1 MEFGKLSVWEAMKDK
16 TKPWLK
22 SFNLKNR
29 KSTVNAFKRHKLGHR
44 MSVSVPDMTDFDS
57 YTQEEDAFLEAADFQ
72 PSLSSSV
79 SSCMMSSNRS
89 AACMKQRRE
98 DGTWTCEESM
108 HMEITTTER
117 VISYST
123 GVEGQ
128 GECSEEAILDILH
141 KQHMN
146 GENADEKDED
156 TSSGMDFNS
165 SLTSSMASHQFQD
178 QSALEEV
185 GDCLGELPTPAA
197 YLLIIHLREGRNLV
211 IRDRSGTSDP
221 YVKFKLNKK
230 TLYKSKVVYKNL
242 NPVWD
247 ESFALPIQNLNHK
260 LHVKVY
266 DRDFTTDD
274 FMGSAVLAL
283 RDLELNKTTEKIFK
297 LEDPNSL
304 EDDMGV
310 VVIDFTL
317 SIRQRDQKSH
327 RWSSRRRLGNLKSN
341 SMQSLKLSESLGKNQ
356 LWNGNISIT
365 LLEGKNIPEGG
376 IPATFVRFRLGDQKY
391 RSKTQCRTTNPQ
403 WRERFDFHYFSGRM
417 GILDIEVC
425 GKENKRHEEVLGTC
439 KLDIAALPMEQ
450 RNRVELSLENS
461 QGSIV
466 MLIKIT
472 PCTGVSISDLCVC
485 PLGEPTERNQICQR
499 YCLKNSFQNIR
510 DIGFLQVKVLKAE
523 DLLAADFSGKSDPF
537 CVLEVGNDRLQTH
550 TVYKNLNP
558 EWNKVFTFPIKD
570 IHEVLE
576 VTVFDDDADRPP
588 DFLGK
593 VAIPLLSIKNGQQT
607 CYSLKN
613 KELGK
618 AAKGV
623 IYLEMDVIFNPVRAS
638 IRTFE
643 PREMRFLEDNPKF
656 SKKIL
661 ARNVDRVKRIMLAI
675 WNTIQFVKSCFQ
687 WESRKRSVIAF
698 LVFLVTVWNFEL
710 YMIPLFL
717 LSLFAYNFAL
727 LSTGKTNAQDNLE
740 SLDIGDDE
748 DDDDKESEKKGI
760 IERIYMVQD
769 VVITVQNVL
778 EEIAS
783 FGERIKNTFNWTMPF
798 LSLLAGTVFTVAT
811 VLLYFIPL
819 RYIVLIW
826 GINKFTK
833 KLRNPDSIDNNEL
846 LDFLSRVPSD
856 VQKVQYAELKPLRKK
871 RATL

>member
-1 MEFGKLSVWEAMKDK
+1 MEFGKSNVWESMKDK

-22 SFNLKNR
+22 GFNIKKTK
-29 KSTVNAFKRHKLGHR
+29 KSTMKEVQQRHKLTHR
-44 MSVSVPDMTDFDS
+44 MSVSVPDMMDYDGFTPNEDPFLDFPDS
-57 YTQEEDAFLEAADFQ
+57 A
-72 PSLSSSV
+72 PSV
-79 SSCMMSSNRS
+79 SCSVATQVTSSNRS
-89 AACMKQRRE
+89 VACARE
-98 DGTWTCEESM
+98 CRGDGMWSCEETL
-108 HMEITTTER
+108 HMEITSTER
-117 VISYST
+117 VVSYNNELEVSGDCT
-123 GVEGQ
+123 
-128 GECSEEAILDILH
+128 EESILNIL
-141 KQHMN
+141 QRQQMD

-156 TSSGMDFNS
+156 MSTGLDLSC
-165 SLTSSMASHQFQD
+165 SMASSMISQ
-178 QSALEEV
+178 QSDEQSVLEE
-185 GDCLGELPTPAA
+185 GSDCLGDLPRVTA
-197 YLLIIHLREGRNLV
+197 YLLFIHLREGRNLV

-247 ESFALPIQNLNHK
+247 ESFALPIQNLNQK

-266 DRDFTTDD
+266 DRDLTTDD
-274 FMGSAVLAL
+274 FMGSACLAL

-304 EDDMGV
+304 EEDMGV
-310 VVIDFTL
+310 IVIDFTL
-317 SIRQRDQKSH
+317 SIRQRDQKSNA
-327 RWSSRRRLGNLKSN
+327 SSL
-341 SMQSLKLSESLGKNQ
+341 QSLKLSESLGKNQ
-356 LWNGNISIT
+356 LWNGTIRVT
-365 LLEGKNIPEGG
+365 LLEGRNIPEGG
-376 IPATFVRFRLGDQKY
+376 TPATFVRFRLGEQKY
-391 RSKTQCRTTNPQ
+391 RSKTQYKGTNPQ

-425 GKENKRHEEVLGTC
+425 GMENKRHEEVLGTC
-439 KLDIAALPMEQ
+439 KLDLAALPLEES
-450 RNRVELSLENS
+450 NRLELPLENG
-461 QGSIV
+461 QGSIM
-466 MLIKIT
+466 MLVKLT
-472 PCTGVSISDLCVC
+472 LCSGVSISDLCVC
-485 PLGEPTERNQICQR
+485 PLGEPSEREQTYQR
-499 YCLKNSFQNIR
+499 YSIKKSFQNIR

-523 DLLAADFSGKSDPF
+523 DLMAADFSGKSDPF

-570 IHEVLE
+570 IHDLLE

-607 CYSLKN
+607 GYVLKN

-618 AAKGV
+618 ALKGV
-623 IYLEMDVIFNPVRAS
+623 IYLELDVIFNPVRAS
-638 IRTFE
+638 VRTFE
-643 PREMRFLEDNPKF
+643 PREVRFQEDNPKF

-661 ARNVDRVKRIMLAI
+661 SRNVDRVRKIMLAI
-675 WNTIQFVKSCFQ
+675 WNTLQFIKSCFQ
-687 WESRKRSVIAF
+687 WESRKRSLIAF
-698 LVFLVTVWNFEL
+698 LVFLITVWNLEL
-710 YMIPLFL
+710 YMVPLFL

-727 LSTGKTNAQDNLE
+727 LSSSKGNSQDNLE
-740 SLDIGDDE
+740 SMDIGDDE
-748 DDDDKESEKKGI
+748 EDDDKESERKGI
-760 IERIYMVQD
+760 MQRIYMVQD

-783 FGERIKNTFNWTMPF
+783 FGERIKNTFNWTRPF
-798 LSLLAGTVFTVAT
+798 LSLLACTILTLAT
-811 VLLYFIPL
+811 VLLYLIPL

-856 VQKVQYAELKPLRKK
+856 VQKVQYAELKPPRKK
-871 RATL
+871 RTS